1 MLSIAHAATG
11 AVIATHLSA
20 PIAIPLILASHYALD
35 AVAHHDA
42 GTGLS
47 SGKKTRKTALILGIL
62 DLVLAGIIVLFMYPP
77 TSPSCTSNYVPCTV
91 YHLLQM
97 PSVWGAFLG
106 LVPDFLES
114 PRNFL
119 KYEPKWLKPI
129 NIFHGSFHHSIPN
142 IPAGLAPQI
151 ILLTILW
158 LAR

>member
-11 AVIATHLSA
+11 AVLATHLSA

-47 SGKKTRKTALILGIL
+47 SGKKTRKTALILGII
-62 DLVLAGIIVLFMYPP
+62 DLVLAGILVLFMYPNLGFRIWDFGFWAHAP
-77 TSPSCTSNYVPCTV
+77 
-91 YHLLQM
+91 
-97 PSVWGAFLG
+97 VWGAFIG
-106 LVPDFLES
+106 LLPDFLES

-119 KYEPKWLKPI
+119 KYEPSWLKPL
-129 NIFHGSFHHSIPN
+129 NRFHASFHHSTPN
-142 IPAGLAPQI
+142 ILAGLAPQV
-151 ILLTILW
+151 ILLTLLW

>member
-47 SGKKTRKTALILGIL
+47 SGKKTRKTAFILGII
-62 DLVLAGIIVLFMYPP
+62 DLILAAIVVLLMYQP
-77 TSPSCTSNYVPCTV
+77 TFPLYLLPFHLNEPSI
-91 YHLLQM
+91 
-97 PSVWGAFLG
+97 WGAFVG
-106 LVPDFLES
+106 LLPDFLES

-119 KYEPKWLKPI
+119 KYEPSWLRPL
-129 NIFHGSFHHSIPN
+129 NRFHASFHHSTPDIL
-142 IPAGLAPQI
+142 AGLAPQV

-158 LAR
+158 VFR

>member
-35 AVAHHDA
+35 TVAHHDA

-47 SGKKTRKTALILGIL
+47 SGKKTRRTALILGII
-62 DLVLAGIIVLFMYPP
+62 DLLIAAIVVLLMYPP
-77 TSPSCTSNYVPCTV
+77 ISLNFPDLAQ
-91 YHLLQM
+91 HLSH
-97 PSVWGAFLG
+97 PSVWGAFIG
-106 LVPDFLES
+106 LLPDFLES

-119 KYEPKWLKPI
+119 KYEPSWLRPL
-129 NIFHGSFHHSIPN
+129 NRFHASFHHSTPDIL
-142 IPAGLAPQI
+142 AGLAPQV
-151 ILLTILW
+151 ILLTLLW

>member
-11 AVIATHLSA
+11 AVLATHLSA

-47 SGKKTRKTALILGIL
+47 SGKKTRKTALILGII
-62 DLVLAGIIVLFMYPP
+62 DLVLAGILVLFMYPYLGFRIWDFGFWAHAP
-77 TSPSCTSNYVPCTV
+77 
-91 YHLLQM
+91 
-97 PSVWGAFLG
+97 VWGAFIG
-106 LVPDFLES
+106 LLPDFLES

-119 KYEPKWLKPI
+119 KYEPSWLKPL
-129 NIFHGSFHHSIPN
+129 NRFHASFHHSTPN
-142 IPAGLAPQI
+142 ILAGLAPQV
-151 ILLTILW
+151 ILLTLLW

>member
-11 AVIATHLSA
+11 AVIATHLNT

-47 SGKKTRKTALILGIL
+47 SGKKTRKTALILGIIDL
-62 DLVLAGIIVLFMYPP
+62 ILAAVLVLIMYPP
-77 TSPSCTSNYVPCTV
+77 DTFSLSSLTN
-91 YHLLQM
+91 HLGH
-97 PSVWGAFLG
+97 PAVWGAFLG
-106 LVPDFLES
+106 LLPDFLES

-119 KYEPKWLKPI
+119 KYEPAWLKPI
-129 NIFHGSFHHSIPN
+129 NSFHNSFHHSIPS
-142 IPAGLAPQI
+142 ILAGLAPQA

-158 LAR
+158 FAR

>member
-11 AVIATHLSA
+11 AVIATHISS
-20 PIAIPLILASHYALD
+20 PIAIPLILASHYVLD
-35 AVAHHDA
+35 AIAHHDA

-47 SGKKTRKTALILGIL
+47 SGKKTRQTALILGII
-62 DLVLAGIIVLFMYPP
+62 DIILAAIIVLFMYPP
-77 TSPSCTSNYVPCTV
+77 ESLTIRSLFS
-91 YHLLQM
+91 HLAH
-97 PSVWGAFLG
+97 PSVWGAFVG

-129 NIFHGSFHHSIPN
+129 NAFHNSFHHSIPN
-142 IPAGLAPQI
+142 ILAGLAPQV

>member
-47 SGKKTRKTALILGIL
+47 SGKKTRRTALILGII
-62 DLVLAGIIVLFMYPP
+62 DLILAGLLVLFMYPNLGFRIWELGFW
-77 TSPSCTSNYVPCTV
+77 SNAP
-91 YHLLQM
+91 
-97 PSVWGAFLG
+97 VWGAFVG
-106 LVPDFLES
+106 LLPDFLES

-119 KYEPKWLKPI
+119 KYEPSWLRPL
-129 NIFHGSFHHSIPN
+129 NRFHASFHHSTPDIL
-142 IPAGLAPQI
+142 AGLAPQV
-151 ILLTILW
+151 ILLTLLW
-158 LAR
+158 LVR

>member
-35 AVAHHDA
+35 AIAHHDA

-47 SGKKTRKTALILGIL
+47 SGKKTRKTALILGII
-62 DLVLAGIIVLFMYPP
+62 DLILAAILVLFMYPP
-77 TSPSCTSNYVPCTV
+77 ESITLSSLTK
-91 YHLLQM
+91 HLGH
-97 PSVWGAFLG
+97 PAVWGAFLG
-106 LVPDFLES
+106 LLPDFLES

-119 KYEPKWLKPI
+119 KYEPAWLKPI
-129 NIFHGSFHHSIPN
+129 NTFHNSFHHSIPS
-142 IPAGLAPQI
+142 IITGLAPQA

-158 LAR
+158 FSR